1 MPIHKT
7 SMDFIEEPIPFR
19 IQVTKAYNRIHCIR
33 TIKKTKGQENK
44 ETMAKNIATTKT
56 KALRLLP
63 FNEVA
68 FQLLK

>member
-7 SMDFIEEPIPFR
+7 SIAFIEEPIRFR
-19 IQVTKAYNRIHCIR
+19 IQITKAYNRIHDIK
-33 TIKKTKGQENK
+33 TTKKTKGQEDK

-56 KALRLLP
+56 KALGLLP

-68 FQLLK
+68 F